1 MHQMELADSK
11 TQISVTGEVADDYAA
26 LLSSTNSISDAAAI
40 VADALT
46 RKLGKALS
54 MPATDV
60 DINKTLHAY
69 GVDSLVAVELRNWFA
84 KEMKADVAIFDIMNG
99 VSIAA
104 VSQTAAGKSQYK
116 QSEWEE
122 NTQNDGL

>member
-60 DINKTLHAY
+60 DIQQDATRVWRRLIGGGGAEE
-69 GVDSLVAVELRNWFA
+69 LVRQGDEGRYSYL
-84 KEMKADVAIFDIMNG
+84 
-99 VSIAA
+99 
-104 VSQTAAGKSQYK
+104 
-116 QSEWEE
+116 
-122 NTQNDGL
+122 